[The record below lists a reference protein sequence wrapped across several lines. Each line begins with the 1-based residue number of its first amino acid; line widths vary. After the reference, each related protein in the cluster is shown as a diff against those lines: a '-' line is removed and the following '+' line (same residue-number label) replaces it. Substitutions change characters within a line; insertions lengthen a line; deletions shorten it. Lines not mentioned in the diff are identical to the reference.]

1 MNRSMIQASVTM
13 GQIQHKLDI
22 IGHNLANTNTPGY
35 KSRQADFSSLL
46 LQQIDNLSDE
56 GINEAANLDT
66 ANQGAANQEA
76 ANQNAGPYRLTPD
89 GIRSG
94 AGARLAHTNIDL
106 SQGNLQKTDRS
117 LDVAL
122 LEDHHLFQLQVTT
135 ENGLETNYTRSG
147 NFYLNPLNNGQ
158 MLLTNADGLPVLGED
173 GEPIQFA
180 DNIDGM
186 HIRKDGAIL
195 INRNGIEAVE
205 AQLGI
210 VEAIRPRML
219 EAAGNNRFRL
229 PDNADIVGD
238 GIIANADGQV
248 QSGTIEVSN
257 VDTSKQMTDMLM
269 AQRAYQF
276 NARSISTS
284 DQMMGLISQL
294 RS

>member
-13 GQIQHKLDI
+13 GQIQHKLDV

-46 LQQIDNLSDE
+46 FQQIDNLSDE
-56 GINEAANLDT
+56 GIDE
-66 ANQGAANQEA
+66 AANQEA
-76 ANQNAGPYRLTPD
+76 APYRLTPD

-94 AGARLAHTNIDL
+94 SGARLAHTNIDL
-106 SQGNLQKTDRS
+106 SQGNLKQTDRA

-122 LEDHHLFQLQVTT
+122 LEDNQLFQLQVAT

-173 GEPIQFA
+173 GQPIQFA
-180 DNIDGM
+180 DDMDGM
-186 HIRKDGAIL
+186 QIREDGAIL
-195 INRNGIEAVE
+195 VNRNGVEAVE

-210 VEAIRPRML
+210 VEAVRPRML

-229 PDNADIVGD
+229 TDNADIVGE

-248 QSGTIEVSN
+248 QSGTLETSN
-257 VDTSKQMTDMLM
+257 VDISKQMTDMLM

-276 NARSISTS
+276 SARSISTS